1 MQIRII
7 IRNVNFLKKFSLLQ
21 VSLKKFF
28 FWIKNKFLLRAKEE
42 MCQFIQFWV
51 NISSNDFML
60 DIHVIFCH
68 VWLFLFFFCKEM
80 EKIWMMKEF
89 FWSQTILFCSS
100 SNLSYHSQMIFVFQF
115 LCMVPGQ
122 KLWIER
128 KRLCKSEFYLMEWK
142 FVNFK
147 EWRRIY
153 CILKDFIWFEIA
165 IW

>member
-1 MQIRII
+1 
-7 IRNVNFLKKFSLLQ
+7 
-21 VSLKKFF
+21 
-28 FWIKNKFLLRAKEE
+28 

-122 KLWIER
+122 KLWKER

-153 CILKDFIWFEIA
+153 CILKNFFLIWDSNLIEKYINRISLVQVQFLASKLISFIWNLFA
-165 IW
+165 D